1 LLQIEK
7 KTPKNSN
14 INSIPKDTFLNY
26 HASIKNS
33 YNLSK
38 NNLNGGINLLLNLNR
53 RQLNHKLETSSIIQP
68 ELFRSVNSHIRILGH
83 LSAVYCVCFD
93 RSGRYILT
101 VYFHFLNNLKKR
113 L

>member
-1 LLQIEK
+1 MFQIDK
-7 KTPKNSN
+7 KIPKNSN
-14 INSIPKDTFLNY
+14 FNSIPKDTFLNY
-26 HASIKNS
+26 HASNKNS

-38 NNLNGGINLLLNLNR
+38 SSLNGGTNLLLNLNK

-93 RSGRYILT
+93 RTGRYILT
-101 VYFHFLNNLKKR
+101 VKIVFLLN
-113 L
+113 